1 MASRLRPG
9 DDGEDTNDVEQQ
21 INGVGVA
28 VLIGF
33 LKDGRQP
40 TIVGHLQQGIT
51 EHAQTAQSRACN
63 GTDAAA
69 DHEEYIQCIGEDGP
83 CGHTDVLASSLSVGE
98 NTTGNDAHGTV
109 DHGQQQ
115 GNDDDAQR
123 DGTLGILG
131 DSGHRDGSH
140 RSALAGKTHHGQ
152 SGDETSETAV
162 EEAAV
167 SAGKG
172 AGKINLGNAENN
184 KQCKRSYQNQS
195 NDVFQNGDEA
205 GTLDGGKEK

>member
-1 MASRLRPG
+1 MQWHRCR
-9 DDGEDTNDVEQQ
+9 
-21 INGVGVA
+21 
-28 VLIGF
+28 
-33 LKDGRQP
+33 R
-40 TIVGHLQQGIT
+40 
-51 EHAQTAQSRACN
+51 R
-63 GTDAAA
+63 
-69 DHEEYIQCIGEDGP
+69 HEEYIQCIGEDGP

-115 GNDDDAQR
+115 GDDDDAQR

-195 NDVFQNGDEA
+195 NDVSRMVMKREPLMVERKNSVIA
-205 GTLDGGKEK
+205 MKATSV